1 MRIFSRNKSHI
12 RQEPSVKLCTKKLPF
27 IIPQAGMS
35 LYSEVHLSIN
45 ICKSFSIPQKT
56 YFSKPYR
63 STNFHQQCFFWVLKT
78 VLLEDLLY
86 LITSDTISRINIKRL
101 QAKPLVQIDNLSKW
115 HTPILLMAF
124 KQYGHIKN
132 DVYSFYIK
140 PFIIGT

>member
-1 MRIFSRNKSHI
+1 MRIFSRTKSHI
-12 RQEPSVKLCTKKLPF
+12 RQEPSVKLCTKKRDPKKTTIYNPPSWDVPLFRSPF
-27 IIPQAGMS
+27 VYQH
-35 LYSEVHLSIN
+35 LQEFFYSP
-45 ICKSFSIPQKT
+45 K
-56 YFSKPYR
+56 
-63 STNFHQQCFFWVLKT
+63 KT

-115 HTPILLMAF
+115 HTPILLLAF
-124 KQYGHIKN
+124 KQYGHITN